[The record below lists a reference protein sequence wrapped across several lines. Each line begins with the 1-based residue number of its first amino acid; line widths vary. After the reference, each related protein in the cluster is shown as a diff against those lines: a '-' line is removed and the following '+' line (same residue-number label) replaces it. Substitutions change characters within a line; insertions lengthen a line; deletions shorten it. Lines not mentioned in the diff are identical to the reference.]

1 MVLFSRPIARNMSG
15 YAEAKMLYQN
25 ALAYDQRHCP
35 FWILVAMCQRGSVDF
50 RAHFDDE
57 HRLRGLSLCVSDRG
71 VAFVPLIVAYADY
84 SANEATYQAS
94 IKSAS
99 QATDQLTDQSARKSV
114 PSGAMHNQGFDT
126 VAQILGWLECRYQGM
141 SLLVSSEGVATVTR
155 SGAMPRNGLEV
166 LRGEGFTNTDL
177 AVRRGNTEFPVLQ
190 KGRVISEEAW
200 EQAYRHMPA
209 SVMPAVVA
217 ADASGVARTSRRQI
231 A

>member
-1 MVLFSRPIARNMSG
+1 MSG

-35 FWILVAMCQRGSVDF
+35 FWILVAMRQRGAVDF

-84 SANEATYQAS
+84 SANQPADHAANQALGQAIDPATNQTA
-94 IKSAS
+94 KKNA
-99 QATDQLTDQSARKSV
+99 QPD
-114 PSGAMHNQGFDT
+114 AMHNQGFDT

-166 LRGEGFTNTDL
+166 LRSEGFTSTDL
-177 AVRRGNTEFPVLQ
+177 VVRRGNAELPVMQ
-190 KGRVISEEAW
+190 KGRAISEKAW
-200 EQAYRHMPA
+200 SQAYRHMPA
-209 SVMPAVVA
+209 SIMPAVVT
-217 ADASGVARTSRRQI
+217 ADAASAERTSRRQI